1 MSNDNLPAGPT
12 GPGQLGLPLAHPPQG
27 GALAHPGV
35 YGVDPYADPRGN
47 DDDEIDLAEY
57 WRVLLKHRWLILGV
71 LASVVAAALL
81 FTLLS
86 TPIYRASTTLKID
99 QDGLQVVQV
108 EGVNTAPAVPSKD
121 YYQTQYEL
129 LANPALAE
137 RVASELG
144 LAQRPQALEAESWL
158 DKLTAALRPVA
169 PDEQTDAEAAASE
182 LEVLQDQADMLIAG
196 LTVEPVRNSQLVRIH
211 FDHPDP
217 AFAAQV
223 INAWA
228 NEFINATVENRFE
241 ASSYAREYLEEQL
254 ATAKGRLEQSERKL
268 VDFAQR
274 EGLVDTGEDGRSL
287 ASRNLAEL
295 NSALATTQEQRI
307 RAEARW
313 NQARSG
319 SGTALPA
326 DMLANSIIGTLQE
339 RLAELEAEYQENRET
354 FGENYPAVERLR
366 GEMEAVRSRVGQEL
380 ANIRASVKAEYDA
393 AVQQESLLKAQLD
406 ELRDRALT
414 VDSRSIDYNILRR
427 EVDTNRQ
434 QYDALL
440 QRYNEIGVAGGA
452 TTNNISIVNHARVPD
467 ERHSPRIALNLAVA
481 VLLGGMLGVLV
492 AFVREFLDDSFKTP
506 TDIEQKLRLSVLGII
521 PRLGKDETPLSAQDD
536 ARSAFA
542 ESYRSVRTAL
552 QYSTDA
558 GVPKVLLITSPG
570 AGEGKSTSALSLARN
585 FAQLGKR
592 VLLIEGDM
600 RNPSLHRQLGLRGE
614 AGLSSVLAGSATPVD
629 AIQETGHDRLSV
641 MLAGPLPP
649 NPAEL
654 LAGSRLVSLL
664 TVIGEQYDQVIIDG
678 PPVLGIADAPI
689 LSNSAHAT
697 IVIIKAGST
706 RIGAAQTAIKR
717 LLAARARVLGC
728 LLTQYDARAAGYGYD
743 YASYYAYGAPT
754 PPRLGNG

>member
-1 MSNDNLPAGPT
+1 MANSNLPAGPT
-12 GPGQLGLPLAHPPQG
+12 GPMGHPLAPAAP
-27 GALAHPGV
+27 GAGAIAHPGA
-35 YGVDPYADPRGN
+35 YGIDPYADPRA
-47 DDDEIDLAEY
+47 DDGDEIDLAEY

-81 FTLLS
+81 FTLLA

-137 RVASELG
+137 RVAEELG
-144 LAQRPQALEAESWL
+144 LAQRPQALETESWF
-158 DKLTAALRPVA
+158 DKLTAALRPTA
-169 PDEQTDAEAAASE
+169 PTETDAEATAAE
-182 LEVLQDQADMLIAG
+182 LDVLQEQADMLLAG

-217 AFAAQV
+217 EFAAQV

-319 SGTALPA
+319 SGAALPA

-339 RLAELEAEYQENRET
+339 RLAELEAEYQETRET

-366 GEMEAVRSRVGQEL
+366 GEMEAVRSRVGVEL

-393 AVQQESLLKAQLD
+393 AQQQESLLKAQLAA
-406 ELRDRALT
+406 LRDAALT

-440 QRYNEIGVAGGA
+440 QRYNEVGVAGGA

-467 ERHSPRIALNLAVA
+467 ERHSPKVALNLAVA
-481 VLLGGMLGVLV
+481 LLLGMMLGVLV
-492 AFVREFLDDSFKTP
+492 AFVREFLDDSFKSP

-521 PRLGKDETPLSAQDD
+521 PRLGKDETVAKAHED

-552 QYSTDA
+552 QYSTDT
-558 GVPKVLLITSPG
+558 GVPRILLITSPG
-570 AGEGKSTSALSLARN
+570 PSEGKTTSAISLARN

-592 VLLIEGDM
+592 VLLVEADM
-600 RNPSLHRQLGLRGE
+600 RNPSLHRQMGLRGE
-614 AGLSSVLAGSATPVD
+614 AGLSSVLAGSATPSD
-629 AIQETGHDRLSV
+629 AIQATDHERLKV

-664 TVIGEQYDQVIIDG
+664 TVVSEQFDQIIIDG

-697 IVIIKAGST
+697 IMIIKAGST
-706 RIGAAQTAIKR
+706 RINSAQQAVKR

-728 LLTQYDARAAGYGYD
+728 LLTQYDAKAAGYGYD
-743 YASYYAYGAPT
+743 YASYYAYGAT
-754 PPRLGNG
+754 APRLGQG

>member
-1 MSNDNLPAGPT
+1 MAEDNLPAGPKGPDAPLGKPLAPA
-12 GPGQLGLPLAHPPQG
+12 GPGGQ
-27 GALAHPGV
+27 ALAHPGV
-35 YGVDPYADPRGN
+35 LGVDPYAEPRDR

-57 WRVLLKHRWLILGV
+57 WRVLVKHRWLILGV
-71 LASVVAAALL
+71 FAAVVALALL
-81 FTLLS
+81 FTLLA
-86 TPIYRASTTLKID
+86 TPIYRASSTLKID

-108 EGVNTAPAVPSKD
+108 EGVNSATVPSKD

-137 RVASELG
+137 RVAEELG
-144 LAQRPQALEAESWL
+144 LAQRPKLLEGNSWL
-158 DKLTAALRPVA
+158 DKLKATLRPED
-169 PDEQTDAEAAASE
+169 PAEKDGDASE
-182 LEVLQDQADMLIAG
+182 LEVLQDQADMLLAG
-196 LTVEPVRNSQLVRIH
+196 LTVEPVRNSQLVKIQ

-217 AFAAQV
+217 EFAAQV

-228 NEFINATVENRFE
+228 NAFISATVDNRFE

-254 ATAKGRLEQSERKL
+254 ATAKGRLETSERKL
-268 VDFAQR
+268 VEFAQR

-295 NSALATTQEQRI
+295 NTALADTQAQRI

-313 NQARSG
+313 NQARSA
-319 SGTALPA
+319 SGAALPA
-326 DMLANSIIGTLQE
+326 DMMANSIIGTLQA
-339 RLAELEAEYQENRET
+339 RLAELEASYNEARET
-354 FGENYPAVERLR
+354 YGENYPAVQRQR
-366 GEMEAVRSRVGQEL
+366 SEMETVRARVGQEL

-393 AVQQESLLKAQLD
+393 ALQQETLLKTQLAQL
-406 ELRDRALT
+406 RDSALA

-452 TTNNISIVNHARVPD
+452 TTNNISIVNPARVPD
-467 ERHSPRIALNLAVA
+467 HKHSPRLALNLAVA
-481 VLLGGMLGVLV
+481 MLVGLMLGVLA
-492 AFVREFLDDSFKTP
+492 AFLREFMDDSLKSP
-506 TDIEQKLRLSVLGII
+506 TDVEQKLRLSVLGII
-521 PRLGKDETPLSAQDD
+521 PRLGKDESVENAHRDL
-536 ARSAFA
+536 RSAFS

-552 QYSTDA
+552 QYSTEA
-558 GVPKVLLITSPG
+558 GIPKVLLITSPG
-570 AGEGKSTSALSLARN
+570 PAEGKTTSALALARN

-592 VLLIEGDM
+592 VLLIDGDM
-600 RNPSLHRQLGLRGE
+600 RNPSLHRVLRLRGE
-614 AGLSSVLAGSATPVD
+614 VGLSSVLAGSSTPAD
-629 AIQETGHDRLSV
+629 AMQSSGDERLVV

-664 TVIGEQYDQVIIDG
+664 TVVGEHFDQIIIDG

-689 LSNSAHAT
+689 LSNSATAT
-697 IVIIKAGST
+697 VVVIKAGST
-706 RIGAAQTAIKR
+706 RINAAQSAIKR

-728 LLTQYDARAAGYGYD
+728 LLTQYDAKAAGYGYD
-743 YASYYAYGAPT
+743 YTSYYAYGAASQ
-754 PPRLGNG
+754 PRLGRG